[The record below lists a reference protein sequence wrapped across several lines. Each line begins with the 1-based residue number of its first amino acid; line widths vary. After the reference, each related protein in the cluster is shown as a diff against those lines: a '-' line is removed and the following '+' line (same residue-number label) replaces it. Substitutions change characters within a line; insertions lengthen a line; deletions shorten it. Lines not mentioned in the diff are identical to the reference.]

1 MGDHNSGRESDTGE
15 LLRQRREITASRQIV
30 VSSICV
36 AGEVKEPYLHMGF
49 P

>member
-1 MGDHNSGRESDTGE
+1 MGDHNSGRDSDTGE
-15 LLRQRREITASRQIV
+15 LLRQRREINQIL

-36 AGEVKEPYLHMGF
+36 AGEMKEPYLHMGF

>member
-1 MGDHNSGRESDTGE
+1 MDDHNPGRESDTRE
-15 LLRQRREITASRQIV
+15 LLRERQEINQIL

-36 AGEVKEPYLHMGF
+36 AGEMKEPYLHMGF